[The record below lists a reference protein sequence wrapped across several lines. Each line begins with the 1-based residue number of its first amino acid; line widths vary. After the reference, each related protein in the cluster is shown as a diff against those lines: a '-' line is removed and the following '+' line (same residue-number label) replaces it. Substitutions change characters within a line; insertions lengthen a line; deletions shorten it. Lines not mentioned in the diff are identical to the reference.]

1 LQASQLTDIIMPNQ
15 LSLGCTPLHR
25 LDYNILRRRSMK
37 PVKNSVFA
45 LLLVFAITAN
55 VAAGEMPIPPGP
67 NPTQPHATATA
78 PADSTDPSLDPNS
91 EQSGETVES
100 SDYLLFE
107 ALAALLYLY

>member
-1 LQASQLTDIIMPNQ
+1 
-15 LSLGCTPLHR
+15 
-25 LDYNILRRRSMK
+25 MK
-37 PVKNSVFA
+37 SVKNLVFA

-55 VAAGEMPIPPGP
+55 VAAGEMPIPPAP
-67 NPTQPHATATA
+67 DPTPHATAA
-78 PADSTDPSLDPNS
+78 ESIDPSLDTTC